1 MTTTPAP
8 ILSADLGAR
17 VLDKLEA
24 IDAQLRSL
32 SERQRQQED
41 RSTELWADA
50 TALAK
55 VAMTATTERLD
66 ALERD
71 GTLGKVRELASVAQE
86 ALAGFSAADVR
97 ELRSSIVAIL
107 EAVRALTQPAVLAV
121 AADAAGAIE
130 HAAEVK
136 PIGIFG
142 VVKATRDDDVQKGM
156 AVLFEIMR
164 RIGHA
169 ASAASTRDQA
179 LADKRAR
186 LNEVLG
192 AKRRKVLGVERP
204 KALPA
209 GRPAPAPKA
218 APAASCAAPTPPK
231 PVATVIDGVA
241 FSADGHLADPA
252 AWTRDLASN
261 LAALSGLALTEAHWK
276 LLEAARAEFTASGV
290 SPNIRR
296 LTEVAGLTTR
306 DIYQLFPK
314 APGRTLAK
322 IAGLPKPAGCL

>member
-1 MTTTPAP
+1 MTTMPAP
-8 ILSADLGAR
+8 ILADDLGAR

-32 SERQRQQED
+32 TERQRQQEE
-41 RSTELWADA
+41 RSAELWADA

-169 ASAASTRDQA
+169 ASAASTREQA

-186 LNEVLG
+186 LNDVLG

-209 GRPAPAPKA
+209 PSAAKAAPKA
-218 APAASCAAPTPPK
+218 APACSTPK
-231 PVATVIDGVA
+231 PPGPTATVIDGVA
-241 FSADGHLADPA
+241 FGADGHLIDPA

-261 LAALSGLALTEAHWK
+261 LAALSGITLTEAHWK

-296 LTEVAGLTTR
+296 LTEVAGVTTR

-322 IAGLPKPAGCL
+322 LAGLPKPAGCL